1 MDAVKPGL
9 SVEVV
14 LDAGRIG
21 RSFLQDVNDDR
32 LVLLQTRPPLDGRYV
47 HKRILITFFDAGRD
61 FSRYGF
67 WAEIDELREGY
78 ITRGRGFPAILVRRI
93 TESAPCDLR
102 KYQRIKPC
110 QDLQVRL
117 AGETLEVVNISRG
130 GAQLV
135 RKPCSMPILGPED
148 IIILTVERGDA
159 IVFRSSRVIRLWHTK
174 GSSGPQH
181 FAVEFVQE
189 LPPSLLLK

>member
-9 SVEVV
+9 AVEVV

-47 HKRILITFFDAGRD
+47 HRRILITFLDTGKNL
-61 FSRYGF
+61 SRYGF
-67 WAEIDELREGY
+67 WAEITELREGY

-93 TESAPCDLR
+93 TESTPCDLR
-102 KYQRIKPC
+102 QYQRVAPC

-135 RKPCSMPILGPED
+135 RKPGSTPVLGPED
-148 IIILTVERGDA
+148 ITILTLERGDA

-181 FAVEFVQE
+181 VAVKFLQE
-189 LPPSLLLK
+189 LPPSLRLK